1 MRFSE
6 LREHFH
12 DNVVRAT
19 ICAPDNYPDW
29 DTGGYP
35 LHKAELLNKWAEIRC
50 QVKRDTD
57 KVTLIDEKLALALES
72 FDRGERQPG
81 QSLMFEIYN
90 ILNAQKLR

>member
-1 MRFSE
+1 MKLDEALE
-6 LREHFH
+6 LFH
-12 DNVVRAT
+12 GNVARAT
-19 ICAPDNYPDW
+19 IRAPDNYLDW
-29 DTGGYP
+29 DQGGYEW
-35 LHKAELLNKWAEIRC
+35 HKADLLAMWNKIRGKIK
-50 QVKRDTD
+50 QDTD